1 MSVGLTSADPK
12 SAGPMS
18 VGLIGVD
25 LMSVGLTSIGLA
37 HTAAQSRSE
46 NVVSPKQEAR
56 VMILRMLG

>member
-46 NVVSPKQEAR
+46 TSLAPSRRQK
-56 VMILRMLG
+56 